1 MDLVLGVLLRSYC
14 ENGHM
19 FIQEKGAV
27 FFFFFFLRCVL
38 KHLEVIGYQAWDF
51 SLKYFTKEKIN
62 YGNTGKC

>member
-1 MDLVLGVLLRSYC
+1 MKTVTCLYKKKVQCL
-14 ENGHM
+14 
-19 FIQEKGAV
+19 FV
-27 FFFFFFLRCVL
+27 FFPLRCVL